1 MTTELR
7 ITDKAAARL
16 KALMERRPDAA
27 GIRLFTK
34 AAGCSGLMYK
44 VDYVEEA
51 APGDEIV
58 EVAGVRLFVDRESL
72 PYLAGARMDWKEDR
86 FETGFVFDNP
96 NAKSL
101 CGCGESFMV

>member
-1 MTTELR
+1 MTAELE
-7 ITDKAAARL
+7 ITDKAAERV
-16 KALMERRPDAA
+16 KALMARRPDAA

-44 VDYVEEA
+44 VDYVEETTPDDA
-51 APGDEIV
+51 VI

-72 PYLAGARMDWKEDR
+72 PYLVGARMDWKDDK

>member
-1 MTTELR
+1 MTARLE
-7 ITDKAAARL
+7 ITDKAAERVR
-16 KALMERRPDAA
+16 ALMARRPDAA
-27 GIRLFTK
+27 GIRLWTK

-44 VDYVEEA
+44 VDYVEA
-51 APGDEIV
+51 AAAGDEIV
-58 EVAGVRLFVDRESL
+58 EVAGVRLFVDRDSL
-72 PYLAGARMDWKEDR
+72 PYIAGLRMDWKDDK